1 VIHIGEIIRKEV
13 ESKRLTYKEFGAMI
27 HRNEKTI
34 PDIYERDSMS
44 TDLLLTIS
52 GALKRDFLSYY
63 YLEEPLKSLR
73 NDDVARLS
81 NEFQIYH
88 EQIQKLTNENNQLKI
103 ELALAKELNEAQ
115 KVIISFA
122 KDKIAGLESTE
133 QLLRKEAEARH

>member
-1 VIHIGEIIRKEV
+1 
-13 ESKRLTYKEFGAMI
+13 
-27 HRNEKTI
+27 
-34 PDIYERDSMS
+34 
-44 TDLLLTIS
+44 
-52 GALKRDFLSYY
+52 
-63 YLEEPLKSLR
+63 LEEPLKSLR